1 METHAP
7 VDVSVVV
14 PFYNEADCARSLAA
28 EIVAAVQLLGCTWE
42 LILVND
48 GSADG
53 TEAALR
59 TFAAGQACCR
69 VLTLRRNCGQ
79 ATALLVGMRAA
90 RGDTVITMDGDGQ
103 NVPADIP
110 RLLAALETADMVV
123 GIRQNRQD
131 SGLRRRISRLA
142 NAVRSRVLRDG
153 VRDSGCALKAFRRE
167 VVGALIPL
175 RTLYSFMPAMAAA
188 SGFVVVQ
195 VPVQHRARQ
204 GGRSN
209 YGLRVFLW
217 RPLLDML
224 GMWWFTRRCLPL
236 KPVTDEGFVAETAGT
251 PSRGEGA

>member
-1 METHAP
+1 MKTRVP
-7 VDVSVVV
+7 VDISVVV
-14 PFYNEADCARSLAA
+14 PFYNEVDCAQPLGR
-28 EIVAAVQLLGCTWE
+28 EIVAVLHSLASSWE

-59 TFAAGQACCR
+59 AFVADQASCR

-79 ATALLVGMRAA
+79 AAALLVGLRAA
-90 RGDTVITMDGDGQ
+90 TGQTLVTMDGDGQ

-123 GIRQNRQD
+123 GMRQNRQD

-153 VRDSGCALKAFRRE
+153 VSDSGCALKAFRRE
-167 VVGALIPL
+167 VVGALLPL

-224 GMWWFTRRCLPL
+224 GMWWFSRRCVQL
-236 KPVTDEGFVAETAGT
+236 KPIDQAGFVVETGGVS
-251 PSRGEGA
+251 SREEEA

>member
-1 METHAP
+1 MKTNSS
-7 VDVSVVV
+7 VDLSVVV
-14 PFYNEADCARSLAA
+14 PFYNEADCAQALAR
-28 EIVAAVQLLGCTWE
+28 EIVAALQPLGRPWE
-42 LILVND
+42 IILVND

-59 TFAAGQACCR
+59 AFAAGQACCR

-79 ATALLVGMRAA
+79 AAALLVGMRAA
-90 RGDTVITMDGDGQ
+90 AGRILITMDGDGQ

-110 RLLAALETADMVV
+110 RLLAALEGADMGV

-142 NAVRSRVLRDG
+142 NAVRSRVLRDR

-188 SGFVVVQ
+188 SGFVVIQ

-224 GMWWFTRRCLPL
+224 GMWWYTRRCLPL
-236 KPVTDEGFVAETAGT
+236 KPVTSEGFVSETAGT

>member
-1 METHAP
+1 
-7 VDVSVVV
+7 
-14 PFYNEADCARSLAA
+14 
-28 EIVAAVQLLGCTWE
+28 
-42 LILVND
+42 
-48 GSADG
+48 
-53 TEAALR
+53 
-59 TFAAGQACCR
+59 
-69 VLTLRRNCGQ
+69 
-79 ATALLVGMRAA
+79 
-90 RGDTVITMDGDGQ
+90 
-103 NVPADIP
+103 VPADIP